1 MTFTGGIA
9 IWDYLGRSHCLQ
21 YIMFA
26 QFLKT
31 TVRPLH
37 VSYCRSFCGGLIYFT
52 NAGSMTQI
60 KGRKHSNFPANSSLA
75 HTSRAEQVD
84 IQLICS
90 CTTNP
95 VATLTALIGI
105 VCFTSISYRIETRS
119 AQCVTRS
126 PPGTLEPTSFDDQAS
141 LPVSGLGK
149 SGE

>member
-37 VSYCRSFCGGLIYFT
+37 VSYCRSFCGGLIYF
-52 NAGSMTQI
+52 
-60 KGRKHSNFPANSSLA
+60 PANSSLA

-95 VATLTALIGI
+95 VVTLTALIGI